1 MDKCLYLHFRQ
12 LTVDISHLAEREL
25 AGHHDA
31 HHSKRGQLGGAA
43 RVAYVGLSAGMK
55 GNGRQIHC
63 RDTHILDYQRIGPG
77 MMERPYHALH
87 IGGLRV
93 VDESVEGHIHARPE
107 AVGRSS
113 HLGYVGHRTGC
124 GGTGA
129 MSWSADIHCVG
140 AMGYGGESRGFVA
153 RRSEEFE
160 FYCHIFGKISQNTP

>member
-1 MDKCLYLHFRQ
+1 MPVHAFNTPMSTHRPSGKVYVFH
-12 LTVDISHLAEREL
+12 
-25 AGHHDA
+25 
-31 HHSKRGQLGGAA
+31 KAA
-43 RVAYVGLSAGMK
+43 YGIPV
-55 GNGRQIHC
+55 
-63 RDTHILDYQRIGPG
+63 
-77 MMERPYHALH
+77 
-87 IGGLRV
+87 
-93 VDESVEGHIHARPE
+93 SVEGHIHARPE